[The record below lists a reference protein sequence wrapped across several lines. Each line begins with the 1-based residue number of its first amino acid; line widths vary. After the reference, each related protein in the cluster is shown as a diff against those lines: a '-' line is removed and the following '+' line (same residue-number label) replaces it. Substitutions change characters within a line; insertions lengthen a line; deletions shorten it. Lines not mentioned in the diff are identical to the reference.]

1 MGFVI
6 GFVVRNG
13 LGLLLGLGF
22 LSAFVAHKAHMEREK
37 HDVEF
42 RCGMSP
48 AGRRPQ
54 LLALKL
60 AGSSRYRNIKDWDCR
75 IGIRDVSL
83 TPQPRLGGR
92 NEIHRPLATPAAV
105 LLSLSGRA
113 RGTRPAL
120 GGRGATAPVGGG
132 SSGGRARGCRAAGWV
147 LLRIPS

>member
-1 MGFVI
+1 MKFVFCRICAKRYMGFVI

-54 LLALKL
+54 LFALKL
-60 AGSSRYRNIKDWDCR
+60 AGSSRSRNIKNWDRR
-75 IGIRDVSL
+75 IGTSRRTQPEYSNAQRSDLWGFTGAGSVCLLIAKLEIRGSVN
-83 TPQPRLGGR
+83 GR
-92 NEIHRPLATPAAV
+92 N
-105 LLSLSGRA
+105 GY
-113 RGTRPAL
+113 
-120 GGRGATAPVGGG
+120 
-132 SSGGRARGCRAAGWV
+132 
-147 LLRIPS
+147 PSRDP